1 MALTAQFLRH
11 SPENLG
17 VAHGKGIGEK
27 AGGYIGGHGHGGAP
41 EDVG

>member
-17 VAHGKGIGEK
+17 VAGGKAIGEK
-27 AGGYIGGHGHGGAP
+27 AGGYFGRDGHGGAP
-41 EDVG
+41 KDVG

>member
-17 VAHGKGIGEK
+17 VAGGEGVGEK
-27 AGGYIGGHGHGGAP
+27 AGGYFGGHGHGGAP
-41 EDVG
+41 EDVV